1 MNTLKN
7 SVQLIG
13 HIGKDVELKSF
24 DNGNKLARITL
35 ATNEYYKDAKGEKQ
49 QDTQWHNVTA
59 WGKLAENMTTVL
71 AKGNEVAIQGK
82 LVYRSYEDK
91 NGVTRY
97 VSEVVANEFM
107 KLSKAEKPF

>member
-13 HIGKDVELKSF
+13 HIGKDVELKSL
-24 DNGNKLARITL
+24 DNGSKLARITL

-59 WGKLAENMTTVL
+59 WGKLAEHMTSTL
-71 AKGNEVAIQGK
+71 TKGNEVAIQGK

-97 VSEVVANEFM
+97 VSEIVANEFM
-107 KLSKAEKPF
+107 RLSKVEKPF